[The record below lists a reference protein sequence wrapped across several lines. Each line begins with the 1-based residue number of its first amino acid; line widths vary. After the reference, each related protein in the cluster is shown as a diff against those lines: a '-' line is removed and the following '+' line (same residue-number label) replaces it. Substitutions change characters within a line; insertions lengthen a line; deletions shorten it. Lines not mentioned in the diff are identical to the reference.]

1 MIREEEV
8 IQVGFFTKTHGISG
22 ELSVEFINDIFDL
35 ADPDFIICKLDGI
48 LVPFFIEEYRF
59 KTDTTALIK
68 LQDVDSENK
77 AKRFTK
83 VEIYLPNTLVES
95 SEEVD
100 HYSWLSFKNFLITDT
115 TIGEI
120 GEIID
125 VDESTLNVL
134 FKVNYSGEEILI
146 PADESLIVGVD
157 DDKRIIQMN
166 LPEGLLSL

>member
-1 MIREEEV
+1 M
-8 IQVGFFTKTHGISG
+8 
-22 ELSVEFINDIFDL
+22 
-35 ADPDFIICKLDGI
+35 
-48 LVPFFIEEYRF
+48 
-59 KTDTTALIK
+59 IK